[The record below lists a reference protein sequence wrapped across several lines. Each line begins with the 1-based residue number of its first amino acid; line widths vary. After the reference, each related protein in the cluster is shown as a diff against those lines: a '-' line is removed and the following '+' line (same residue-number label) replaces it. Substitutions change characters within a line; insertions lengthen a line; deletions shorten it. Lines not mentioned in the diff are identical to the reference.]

1 MLKRSCNMKKIIL
14 AISIA
19 GLLVILVGCNSNSSS
34 DTITSQSKD
43 NETQNKNEET
53 NTSDSGDNTESSKKQ
68 NKEQNDNKK
77 QQNDNKKQQ
86 KNNDSNENQQSTDK
100 NKSYLNDFNSEEIE
114 YARVWYQ
121 LISTR
126 NDLKGIR
133 DVYVTEIP
141 KGSKVNPQ
149 AQNSAVYK
157 ENVVK
162 LEAPMRAGGS
172 ITYSSNGDGT
182 INVYNNIPYKWES
195 SQTSDYS
202 KMDKVT
208 RKAIEDNIETIY
220 IKPHDNKQV
229 AKLANKIKYS
239 E

>member
-1 MLKRSCNMKKIIL
+1 MKKIIL

-19 GLLVILVGCNSNSSS
+19 GLLVILVGCNSNSNSSS

-77 QQNDNKKQQ
+77 QE

>member
-1 MLKRSCNMKKIIL
+1 MKKIIL

-19 GLLVILVGCNSNSSS
+19 GLLVILVGCNSNSSG
-34 DTITSQSKD
+34 DTNTSQSKD

-77 QQNDNKKQQ
+77 QE

>member
-1 MLKRSCNMKKIIL
+1 MKKIIL
-14 AISIA
+14 PILIVS
-19 GLLVILVGCNSNSSS
+19 LLVILVSCNNNDSENHDNNSSS
-34 DTITSQSKD
+34 DTNTSQSKD
-43 NETQNKNEET
+43 NEKNKIDEET
-53 NTSDSGDNTESSKKQ
+53 NISDNGDNAEGNNKQ
-68 NKEQNDNKK
+68 NKEQNDNKN
-77 QQNDNKKQQ
+77 QE

-100 NKSYLNDFNSEEIE
+100 NKSYLNNFNSKEIE

-141 KGSKVNPQ
+141 KGSKVNPK

-182 INVYNNIPYKWES
+182 INVYNNVPYKWES

-202 KMDKVT
+202 QMDKVT

-220 IKPHDNKQV
+220 IKPHDNKTV
-229 AKLANKIKYS
+229 ANLASKLKYS
-239 E
+239 K

>member
-1 MLKRSCNMKKIIL
+1 MKKIIL

-19 GLLVILVGCNSNSSS
+19 GLLVILVGCNSNSNSSS

-68 NKEQNDNKK
+68 NKE
-77 QQNDNKKQQ
+77 QNDNKKQQ

-202 KMDKVT
+202 QMDKVT

-239 E
+239 Q

>member
-1 MLKRSCNMKKIIL
+1 MKKIIL

-34 DTITSQSKD
+34 DTNTSQSKD

-53 NTSDSGDNTESSKKQ
+53 NTSDSGDNTESSHKQ

-77 QQNDNKKQQ
+77 QE

-100 NKSYLNDFNSEEIE
+100 NKSYLNNFNSEEIE

-202 KMDKVT
+202 QMDKVT

-220 IKPHDNKQV
+220 IKPHDNKTV
-229 AKLANKIKYS
+229 AKLASKIRYS
-239 E
+239 K

>member
-1 MLKRSCNMKKIIL
+1 MKKVIL
-14 AISIA
+14 SISIVS
-19 GLLVILVGCNSNSSS
+19 LFVILVGCNSNSSS
-34 DTITSQSKD
+34 DTNTSQSKD
-43 NETQNKNEET
+43 NE
-53 NTSDSGDNTESSKKQ
+53 
-68 NKEQNDNKK
+68 
-77 QQNDNKKQQ
+77 

-100 NKSYLNDFNSEEIE
+100 KKSYLNNFNSEEIE

-121 LISTR
+121 LISTK

-133 DVYVTEIP
+133 HVYVTELP

-182 INVYNNIPYKWES
+182 INVYNNVPYKWES

-202 KMDKVT
+202 QMDEVT

-220 IKPHDNKQV
+220 IKPHDNKTV
-229 AKLANKIKYS
+229 ANLANKVKYNK
-239 E
+239 

>member
-1 MLKRSCNMKKIIL
+1 MKKVIL
-14 AISIA
+14 AISIVS
-19 GLLVILVGCNSNSSS
+19 LFVILVGCNSNSSS
-34 DTITSQSKD
+34 DTNTSQSKD
-43 NETQNKNEET
+43 NE
-53 NTSDSGDNTESSKKQ
+53 
-68 NKEQNDNKK
+68 
-77 QQNDNKKQQ
+77 

-100 NKSYLNDFNSEEIE
+100 KKSYLNNFNSEEIE

-121 LISTR
+121 LISTK

-133 DVYVTEIP
+133 HVYVTELP

-182 INVYNNIPYKWES
+182 INVYNNVPYKWES

-202 KMDKVT
+202 QMDEVT

-220 IKPHDNKQV
+220 IKPHDNKTV
-229 AKLANKIKYS
+229 ANLANKVKYNK
-239 E
+239 

>member
-1 MLKRSCNMKKIIL
+1 MKKIIL
-14 AISIA
+14 PILIVS
-19 GLLVILVGCNSNSSS
+19 LLVILVSCNNNDSENHDNNSSS

-68 NKEQNDNKK
+68 NKE
-77 QQNDNKKQQ
+77 QNDNKKQQ

-141 KGSKVNPQ
+141 KGSKVNPK

-182 INVYNNIPYKWES
+182 INVYNNVPYKWES

-202 KMDKVT
+202 QMDKVT

-220 IKPHDNKQV
+220 IKPHDNKTV
-229 AKLANKIKYS
+229 ANLASKVKYS
-239 E
+239 K

>member
-1 MLKRSCNMKKIIL
+1 MKKIIL

-34 DTITSQSKD
+34 DTNTSQSKD

-53 NTSDSGDNTESSKKQ
+53 NTSDSGDNTESSNKQ

-77 QQNDNKKQQ
+77 QE

-100 NKSYLNDFNSEEIE
+100 KKSYLNNFNSEEIE

-126 NDLKGIR
+126 HDLKGIR

-202 KMDKVT
+202 QMDKVT

>member
-1 MLKRSCNMKKIIL
+1 MKKIIL

-34 DTITSQSKD
+34 DTNTSQSKD

-77 QQNDNKKQQ
+77 S
-86 KNNDSNENQQSTDK
+86 DSNENQQSTDK
-100 NKSYLNDFNSEEIE
+100 NKSYLNNFNSEEIE

-157 ENVVK
+157 ENIVK

-202 KMDKVT
+202 QMDKVT

>member
-1 MLKRSCNMKKIIL
+1 MKKIIL

-34 DTITSQSKD
+34 DTNTSQSKD

-53 NTSDSGDNTESSKKQ
+53 NTSDSGDNTESSNKQ

-77 QQNDNKKQQ
+77 QE

-100 NKSYLNDFNSEEIE
+100 KKSYLNNFNSEEIE

-202 KMDKVT
+202 QMDKVT

>member
-1 MLKRSCNMKKIIL
+1 MKKIIL

-34 DTITSQSKD
+34 DTNTSQSKD

-53 NTSDSGDNTESSKKQ
+53 NTSDSGDNTESSNKQ

-77 QQNDNKKQQ
+77 QE

-100 NKSYLNDFNSEEIE
+100 KKSYLNNFNSEEIE

-126 NDLKGIR
+126 HDLKGIR

-157 ENVVK
+157 ENIVK

-202 KMDKVT
+202 QMDKVT

>member
-1 MLKRSCNMKKIIL
+1 MKKIISPIL
-14 AISIA
+14 IA

-34 DTITSQSKD
+34 DTNTSQSKD

-53 NTSDSGDNTESSKKQ
+53 NTSDSGDNTESSNKK
-68 NKEQNDNKK
+68 NDNKK
-77 QQNDNKKQQ
+77 QE
-86 KNNDSNENQQSTDK
+86 KNNDSNKNLQSTDK
-100 NKSYLNDFNSEEIE
+100 KKSYLNNFNSEEIE

-126 NDLKGIR
+126 HDLKGIR

-202 KMDKVT
+202 QMDKVT

-220 IKPHDNKQV
+220 IKPHDNKAV
-229 AKLANKIKYS
+229 AELASKVRYS
-239 E
+239 K

>member
-1 MLKRSCNMKKIIL
+1 MKKVTL
-14 AISIA
+14 AISIV
-19 GLLVILVGCNSNSSS
+19 GLLIILVGCNSNSSS
-34 DTITSQSKD
+34 DTSQSKD
-43 NETQNKNEET
+43 NE
-53 NTSDSGDNTESSKKQ
+53 
-68 NKEQNDNKK
+68 
-77 QQNDNKKQQ
+77 

-100 NKSYLNDFNSEEIE
+100 KKSYLNNFNSEEIE

-121 LISTR
+121 LISTK

-195 SQTSDYS
+195 AQTSDYS
-202 KMDKVT
+202 QMDKVT

-220 IKPHDNKQV
+220 IKPHDNKAV
-229 AKLANKIKYS
+229 AKLASKIRYS
-239 E
+239 K